1 MTISIVLS
9 KIGSQIL
16 TFLVGV
22 ALTALAAWIK
32 AQIRKKKER
41 AKVEAM
47 TAAGIKWLLR
57 ADILKRCDVLL
68 NRSTIDLNDWDSLR
82 DENGIYMDLGGNGD
96 VAARMKL
103 VGARVERQEVTH
115 G

>member
-1 MTISIVLS
+1 MTIVLS
-9 KIGSQIL
+9 EIGSQVL
-16 TFLVGV
+16 TFAVGV
-22 ALTALAAWIK
+22 VLTALAAWVK
-32 AQIRKKKER
+32 SAVKKKR
-41 AKVEAM
+41 AHDKVEAM
-47 TAAGIKWLLR
+47 TAEGIKWLLR

-68 NRSTIDLNDWDSLR
+68 NRNAIDLDEWDSLR
-82 DENGIYMDLGGNGD
+82 EENGIYRDLGGNGD